1 MTAKALRRSL
11 VPSGS
16 NLVDDSRLIT
26 EARVA
31 APGGLVATYGARVQS
46 VLEHQMLRGRITAR
60 QKAAG
65 DQLYQAWA
73 FGVEGAR
80 DETRGCSAWSP
91 AGYRDGQLDAVAL
104 YRGAQKAI
112 GLSRWPLL
120 FHVCCLDWSV
130 HRFSNEAGR
139 NRDGLQEVLRTALDD
154 LANYLSVK
162 SDRRT

>member
-16 NLVDDSRLIT
+16 CLVSDSRLIV

-46 VLEHQMLRGRITAR
+46 VLEHQLLRGRITPR
-60 QKAAG
+60 QKEAG
-65 DQLYQAWA
+65 EKLYQLWA
-73 FGVEGAR
+73 FGVEGAHQPAK
-80 DETRGCSAWSP
+80 GCTAWTP
-91 AGYRDGQLDAVAL
+91 AGYRDAQLDALAL

-112 GLSRWPLL
+112 GLARWPLL
-120 FHVCCLDWSV
+120 FHVVCLDWSV
-130 HRFSNEAGR
+130 HRFSNEMAR

-154 LANYLSVK
+154 LADYL
-162 SDRRT
+162 RLPIGG